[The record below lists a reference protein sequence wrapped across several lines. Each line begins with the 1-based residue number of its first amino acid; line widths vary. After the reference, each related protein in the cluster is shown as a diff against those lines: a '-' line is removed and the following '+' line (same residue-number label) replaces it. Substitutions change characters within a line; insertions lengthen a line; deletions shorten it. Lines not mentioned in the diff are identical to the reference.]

1 MVRCRALGVVTLLA
15 ACTPMQTPDPLPRH
29 GHRAILVSFDA
40 LNEARALET
49 LPADAIPAFRELF
62 QTGQCANWVTPAWP
76 SKTSASHAALWTGVY
91 GDSNGVSAN
100 SQPVLP
106 RERHRII
113 ELGSGYSAAAL
124 RAEPLWIS
132 EALKGRIVVAHHPT
146 QAPEPPGYPTVSTT
160 DTAPSTARSRATTAL
175 ASERLSVI
183 NGYARDPVDARI
195 VTERDV
201 RWEPA
206 DRWRNVDWSRTRR
219 TGRAL
224 AFAVGQDSVF
234 GLVARD
240 SLAKGLLLSRTRDAR
255 GAVFVR
261 AAAAHRSTAAA
272 PAELASDFSSPLTVS
287 TPGGPSSIRVR
298 LFSLADSGGAFELYV
313 PALSELHTNRA
324 DTRREY
330 LSAVAGWV
338 GNGAGDLYRRGALG
352 RTIPDGGDGTAEN
365 RYLETLELVT
375 LGYMQ
380 GSGWAWRTKHADLVV
395 DYFPVI
401 DEVDHLWFGFASP
414 VTPGVGDR
422 LRDRIALVRR
432 RGWQLADLRLR
443 ALMHLVASD
452 SLARLFVAGDHGM
465 RPTWRVFRPNV
476 ALRDAGLLASD
487 SAGDIVARKTQA
499 LAPEGLYV
507 MVNGTDWLDG
517 TVPPSERARVVRTA
531 DSALR
536 AVRGPDGKPVVTETW
551 IVTGKDSLGR
561 GGPVGGDLY
570 FETAGGY
577 AWSREA
583 TGPVIDSAR
592 IGANHGFPSVS
603 ADMRTATCEWPA
615 AGAGAGT
622 RTPGTTLTRTR
633 SRVEAWLEGGR

>member
-1 MVRCRALGVVTLLA
+1 MVRCRALAVVTLLA
-15 ACTPMQTPDPLPRH
+15 ACTPIQTPDPQPRH

-49 LPADAIPAFRELF
+49 LPAHAIPAFRELF
-62 QTGQCANWVTPAWP
+62 QTGQCADWVTPAWP

-91 GDSNGVSAN
+91 GDSNGVAAN

-106 RERHRII
+106 RERHRIT

-132 EALKGRIVVAHHPT
+132 ETLKGRIVVAHHPT

-160 DTAPSTARSRATTAL
+160 DTAPSTARSRAIRAL

-183 NGYARDPVDARI
+183 NGYAGDHVDARI
-195 VTERDV
+195 VTGRDV

-206 DRWRNVDWSRTRR
+206 DRWRSVDWSRTGR
-219 TGRAL
+219 TGRAM

-240 SLAKGLLLSRTRDAR
+240 SLARGLLLSRTRDAR
-255 GAVFVR
+255 DAVFVR

-287 TPGGPSSIRVR
+287 TPAGPSSVRVR
-298 LFSLADSGGAFELYV
+298 LFSLADSGDAFELYV
-313 PALSELHTNRA
+313 PGLSELRTNRA

-380 GSGWAWRTKHADLVV
+380 GSEWAWRTKHADLVV

-401 DEVDHLWFGFASP
+401 DEVDHLWFGYASP
-414 VTPGVGDR
+414 VTPGVTDR
-422 LRDRIALVRR
+422 VRDQIALVRG

-443 ALMHLVASD
+443 ALMQLVASD

-476 ALRDAGLLASD
+476 ALRQAGLLVTD
-487 SAGDIVARKTQA
+487 SAGEIVASRTMALGADGLYISLNRVGWQDGMVLLGDVDALLSRAEQA
-499 LAPEGLYV
+499 L
-507 MVNGTDWLDG
+507 
-517 TVPPSERARVVRTA
+517 RQVRDA
-531 DSALR
+531 ESR
-536 AVRGPDGKPVVTETW
+536 PVVTRVWRVPPE
-551 IVTGKDSLGR
+551 DSLGR
-561 GGPVGGDLY
+561 GGPTGGDLY
-570 FETAGGY
+570 FETAAGY
-577 AWSREA
+577 VWSREA

-592 IGANHGFPSVS
+592 IGADHGFPSVS
-603 ADMRTATCEWPA
+603 GDMRTVTCEWPA
-615 AGAGAGT
+615 AGT
-622 RTPGTTLTRTR
+622 RTRSPGTTLTRTR
-633 SRVEAWLEGGR
+633 ARVEAWLEGGR